1 MKNKY
6 KVLQNKDLGI
16 YKVND
21 IKINDVVKLKNNDEM
36 RIEGFR
42 EEDGNIIVMGY
53 FSSDELWG
61 WWGIWEYCWSNLILL
76 LTFN

>member
-1 MKNKY
+1 MKNNY
-6 KVLQNKDLGI
+6 KISQNKDLGI

-42 EEDGNIIVMGY
+42 EEDDKIIVMGY
-53 FSSDELWG
+53 FSSDDCGGDEKFEN
-61 WWGIWEYCWSNLILL
+61 IVEVI
-76 LTFN
+76 

>member
-53 FSSDELWG
+53 FSSDDCGGDEEFEN
-61 WWGIWEYCWSNLILL
+61 IVEVI
-76 LTFN
+76 

>member
-21 IKINDVVKLKNNDEM
+21 VKINDVVKLKNGDEM
-36 RIEGFR
+36 RIEGFS
-42 EEDGNIIVMGY
+42 EEDDKIIVMGY
-53 FSSDELWG
+53 FSSDDCGGDEEFEN
-61 WWGIWEYCWSNLILL
+61 IVEVI
-76 LTFN
+76 

>member
-1 MKNKY
+1 MKNKIMKNKY
-6 KVLQNKDLGI
+6 KVLENKDLGI

-53 FSSDELWG
+53 FSSDGCGGDEKFEN
-61 WWGIWEYCWSNLILL
+61 IIEVI
-76 LTFN
+76 

>member
-1 MKNKY
+1 MKNKIMKNKY
-6 KVLQNKDLGI
+6 KVLENKDLGI

-53 FSSDELWG
+53 FSSDGCGGDENFEN
-61 WWGIWEYCWSNLILL
+61 IVEVI
-76 LTFN
+76 